1 MANET
6 PIVIG
11 NLPDSRGIPR
21 VSIGLPVYN
30 GERYLRESID
40 SILAQTF
47 QDFEL
52 VVCDNASTDAT
63 ARICEEY
70 AERDPR
76 VRYFRNER
84 NIGGINNANLTF
96 ERSRGELFRW
106 AAHDDVCAP
115 ALLERCVQTLD
126 ERADA
131 VGVYPGT
138 INIDEDGIGTG
149 SRYGK
154 EGTATR
160 PHARFRELSYRYHP
174 CEPIYGVIRSEVL
187 RKTRLQQNYTGSDRA
202 LLCELAL
209 HGPFVQIPEPL
220 FYKRYHR
227 GNQYKDWRG
236 RMAWSCPICRSP
248 EDDLPELDAALRLSR
263 DAPARAAPL
272 RRAATLPAL
281 DLPLGAA
288 AVERPRLDLV
298 SAARMLSTRA
308 SGGRGC
314 TRTPSAGSSRYRN
327 RRSSFTITI
336 ASSPSST

>member
-1 MANET
+1 LANET
-6 PIVIG
+6 PIVLG
-11 NLPDSRGIPR
+11 KFANSRQIPS

-30 GERYLRESID
+30 GERYLRQSID
-40 SILAQTF
+40 SILAQTL
-47 QDFEL
+47 QNFEL
-52 VVCDNASTDAT
+52 VICDNASTDGT

-76 VRYFRNER
+76 VRYFRNAR

-96 ERSRGELFRW
+96 ELSRGELFRW

-115 ALLERCVQTLD
+115 ALLERCVQVLD

-138 INIDEDGIGTG
+138 VNIDEEGIETG

-160 PHARFRELSYRYHP
+160 AHARFRELSYRYHP

-236 RMAWSCPICRSP
+236 RMAWFLPDLQKSGRPTFPNWLQLFDYLETVRRVPLSFADRQLCRLWISRW
-248 EDDLPELDAALRLSR
+248 ALTQSKGLAW
-263 DAPARAAPL
+263 D
-272 RRAATLPAL
+272 
-281 DLPLGAA
+281 
-288 AVERPRLDLV
+288 VV
-298 SAARMLSTRA
+298 CAARMLLHSREW
-308 SGGRGC
+308 R
-314 TRTPSAGSSRYRN
+314 TRTYSDTERWE
-327 RRSSFTITI
+327 
-336 ASSPSST
+336 